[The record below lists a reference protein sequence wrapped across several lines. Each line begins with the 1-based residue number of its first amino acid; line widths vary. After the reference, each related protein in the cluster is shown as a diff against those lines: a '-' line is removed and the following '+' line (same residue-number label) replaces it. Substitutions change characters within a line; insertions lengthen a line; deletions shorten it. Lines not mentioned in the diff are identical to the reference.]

1 MKKVLGTLIT
11 LTAIGVAAKVMYKY
25 IEIEIEFVD

>member
-1 MKKVLGTLIT
+1 MKKVTRMLIT

-25 IEIEIEFVD
+25 IEIKIEFVD